1 MRAASMSLPLVRN
14 AGRPFR
20 ARASFVCRTISSATD
35 APPDVVPPDAPP
47 AGDGGDGSWIGTAE
61 HDAAKAQKKT
71 EADRR
76 ISLGP
81 VQGAYRSNAQTL
93 KRSNAQTLKPSNL
106 QTFKRSLR
114 PVLEQ

>member
-1 MRAASMSLPLVRN
+1 MSLPLVRR

-47 AGDGGDGSWIGTAE
+47 AGDGSWIGTAE
-61 HDAAKAQKKT
+61 HDAAKAQQKT

-76 ISLGP
+76 ISLGLSH
-81 VQGAYRSNAQTL
+81 GAIPNP
-93 KRSNAQTLKPSNL
+93 LKPSNL
-106 QTFKRSLR
+106 QMSKHRLMAD
-114 PVLEQ
+114 P

>member
-1 MRAASMSLPLVRN
+1 MRAASMSLLLVRN

-35 APPDVVPPDAPP
+35 APPGVVPPDAPP
-47 AGDGGDGSWIGTAE
+47 AGDGSWIGTAV

-76 ISLGP
+76 ISLGFLAGRVP
-81 VQGAYRSNAQTL
+81 RTVNPSNRQTI
-93 KRSNAQTLKPSNL
+93 KPSNRF
-106 QTFKRSLR
+106 TAD
-114 PVLEQ
+114 P

>member
-1 MRAASMSLPLVRN
+1 MRAASMSLLLVRN

-35 APPDVVPPDAPP
+35 APPGVVPPDAPP
-47 AGDGGDGSWIGTAE
+47 AGDGSWIGTAV

-76 ISLGP
+76 ISLGLSH
-81 VQGAYRSNAQTL
+81 GACPNP
-93 KRSNAQTLKPSNL
+93 LKPSNL
-106 QTFKRSLR
+106 QMSKRRLMAD
-114 PVLEQ
+114 P

>member
-14 AGRPFR
+14 AGMPFR

-47 AGDGGDGSWIGTAE
+47 DGDGSWIGTAV
-61 HDAAKAQKKT
+61 HDAAKAQEKT

-76 ISLGP
+76 ISLGFFARRVP
-81 VQGAYRSNAQTL
+81 RTSNL
-93 KRSNAQTLKPSNL
+93 QTLKPSNL
-106 QTFKRSLR
+106 QTFFTAD
-114 PVLEQ
+114 P